1 MLKVMT
7 LNINLYG
14 SRHGLWSTR
23 QVLIRDAIL
32 ANKPEIVA
40 LQAVRQEPNA
50 TEHLDQATQ
59 LAKLLQ
65 PTYPHSFFQP
75 AMYHPDG
82 SIDGLALLSTVPVA
96 GIDHLPLTLQPGLDD
111 TNRRVLLRARFDS
124 PDGPIHLFNGHFSW
138 VPAQN
143 LANVEEALPYLNNA
157 PGPAVLVG
165 DLNATPD
172 SEAMQRLRDAGWTD
186 AWAAL
191 RPQDPGYTFESDQPT
206 LRIDYAWLNPD
217 LQPYLKRIDIVAQA
231 QDGSGARASDHFG
244 LLLSLDIETQAGRTR
259 RS

>member
-32 ANKPEIVA
+32 AHRPEIVA
-40 LQAVRQEPNA
+40 LQAVRQDPN
-50 TEHLDQATQ
+50 TTGHLDQATQ
-59 LAKLLQ
+59 LAQLLQ
-65 PTYPHSFFQP
+65 PAYPHSFFQP
-75 AMYHPDG
+75 AMCHPDG
-82 SIDGLALLSTVPVA
+82 SADGLALLSTIPIA
-96 GIDHLPLTLQPGLDD
+96 GIDHLPLTLQPERDD
-111 TNRRVLLRARFDS
+111 TNQRLLLRARFDL

-143 LANVEEALPYLNNA
+143 LANVAEALPYLKNA

-172 SEAMQRLRDAGWTD
+172 SEGMQRLRDAGWTD

-191 RPQDPGYTFESDQPT
+191 HPQKPGYTFESNQPA
-206 LRIDYAWLNPD
+206 LRIDYTWLNPD
-217 LQPYLKRIDIVAQA
+217 LQPYLKQIELVANA
-231 QDGSGARASDHFG
+231 QDSSGARASDHFG
-244 LLLSLDIETQAGRTR
+244 LLLTLDIETAPGRTR
-259 RS
+259 RF